1 MTQATIR
8 RKLAALLAL
17 VTMMTV
23 LVLPTGPAIAADEI
37 VTCTPGGG
45 QLQAAINAG
54 TRVSGDVLTLPEGS
68 TCTENIFI
76 DVLTGG
82 TLTIEGAGTGA
93 TIAGT
98 VGPTADTV
106 IDITPGRTVILRN
119 LTITGGAASSTSPST
134 VPFGGG
140 IRSGAILTLDDV
152 SVTGNTA
159 DAEGAGIWNGGTLS
173 VLGGSIV
180 DNSAA
185 GNGGGL
191 FSNGTATLSGVTIG
205 TAALP
210 NSAPNGAGIYNN
222 GMMTVNGASS
232 VDFNAAS
239 NSGGGIYNTAGN
251 LTVSESSSVDDN
263 TALVGGGGIYSVSA
277 STLIVDESSVDNNTA
292 GAAGGI
298 LNADPGSTA
307 TITGSTISGNDATAP
322 AGSGGGGI
330 ENATSGSMTVTN
342 SEVNNN
348 TSASKGG
355 GGIRNDNATLTLT
368 GVDVIGND
376 STGTFDVAGGGI
388 RHSGVLT
395 INGNSLIQGN
405 TSVSTGGGISVV
417 GIGSTLTIDDS
428 RVDNNTA
435 ASSGGGIAINGVPPG
450 LPDNTVTVTQSSIT
464 RNDAGTDGGGVSSA
478 ATFGLAN
485 TTVSANT
492 AGTSGGGIHSGTT
505 GTLTSTYSTIANN
518 SAVLEGGGLRLIN
531 GATSVEGTI
540 LHGNTAPSGAECSG
554 SVNSAGYN
562 LVSDRT
568 APCVYTADPTDAPL
582 IADPLLG
589 PLTIGSSEYHP
600 LGVGSA
606 AIDAGGACVLVD
618 DQIGNT
624 RPDGPACD
632 IGSFEADSPAVG
644 DDVLLVEPN
653 GRWHIRKPGF
663 PDYTFFYGDPGDVP
677 LFGDWDGD
685 GVDTP
690 GAWRQEGGGGFAYLT
705 NSLPPDDGV
714 GFADFDFFFGNP
726 GDEVFVGDWD
736 GDGED
741 TLGINRN
748 GHIFLTDTNGSGG
761 LPVPTDYDF
770 FFGNPGD
777 RAFGG
782 DADNNGKDAVFVYR
796 DTSGFVY
803 FTNETPVGPG
813 AVATT
818 ADNYFFGTPA
828 DSFVSGDWNADGVD
842 TAGIFRS
849 SNTTVFLSNTN
860 ASGGAPAPTDVS
872 YVWGTAGWTPVAGV
886 HGVS

>member
-1 MTQATIR
+1 MTQVNTR
-8 RKLAALLAL
+8 RKLSIFVAL

-23 LVLPTGPAIAADEI
+23 LVLPAGPATAADEI

-45 QLQAAINAG
+45 ELQAAIDAG
-54 TRVSGDVLTLPEGS
+54 TRTSGDVLTLPEGS
-68 TCTENIFI
+68 TCTENILI
-76 DVLTGG
+76 DVGG

-106 IDITPGRTVILRN
+106 IDITFAPGRTVILKN

-140 IRSGAILTLDDV
+140 IRSGATLTLDGV
-152 SVTGNTA
+152 TVTGNTA
-159 DAEGAGIWNGGTLS
+159 EGGGGGVSSGGPLT
-173 VLGGSIV
+173 VIGGSIV
-180 DNSAA
+180 DNTAG

-191 FSNGTATLSGVTIG
+191 FSNNTATISGTTIG
-205 TAALP
+205 T
-210 NSAPNGAGIYNN
+210 NSALNGGGIYNN
-222 GMMTVNGASS
+222 STMIVNGASS
-232 VDFNAAS
+232 VSFNTAS
-239 NSGGGIYNTAGN
+239 DSGAGIYNTAGS
-251 LTVSESSSVDDN
+251 LTVSEGSSVDDN
-263 TALVGGGGIYSVSA
+263 TAAAGGGGIYNVS
-277 STLIVDESSVDNNTA
+277 STLIVDASSVDNNTA

-298 LNADPGSTA
+298 LSANPGSTA
-307 TITGSTISGNDATAP
+307 TITGSTISGNDAVDSSVS
-322 AGSGGGGI
+322 GNGGGGI
-330 ENATSGSMTVTN
+330 ENAASGVMTITN
-342 SEVNNN
+342 SDVNNN

-368 GVDVIGND
+368 GVNVIGNA
-376 STGTFDVAGGGI
+376 STGTFDVTGGGI
-388 RHSGVLT
+388 RHSGTLT
-395 INGNSLIQGN
+395 INGDSIIQNN
-405 TSVSTGGGISVV
+405 TSVASGGGISVV
-417 GIGSTLTIDDS
+417 GITSTLTIDDS
-428 RVDNNTA
+428 QIDNNTA
-435 ASSGGGIAINGVPPG
+435 LGSGGGIAVN
-450 LPDNTVTVTQSSIT
+450 PDNTVTVTQSAIT
-464 RNDAGTDGGGVSSA
+464 RNDAGTEGGGVASA
-478 ATFGLAN
+478 GTFDLVN
-485 TTVSANT
+485 STVSTNT
-492 AGTSGGGIHSGTT
+492 AGTIGGGIHSGTN
-505 GTLTSTYSTIANN
+505 GALTSTYSTIANN
-518 SAVLEGGGLRLIN
+518 SAVTEGGGLRLID
-531 GATSVEGTI
+531 GSTSLEGTI
-540 LHGNTAPSGAECSG
+540 LYGNTAGSGADCSG
-554 SVNSAGYN
+554 TVTSAGYN
-562 LVSDRT
+562 LVGDRA
-568 APCVYTADPTDAPL
+568 APCAYTADATDAPL
-582 IADPLLG
+582 AADPLLG
-589 PLTIGSSEYHP
+589 PLTSGSPEYHP
-600 LGVGSA
+600 LLEGSD
-606 AIDAGGACVLVD
+606 AIDAGGPCVLTE
-618 DQIGNT
+618 DQIST
-624 RPDGPACD
+624 LRPIGPACD
-632 IGSFEADSPAVG
+632 IGSIEGVSQAVG

-690 GAWRQEGGGGFAYLT
+690 GAWRQGGGGGFAYLT
-705 NSLPPDDGV
+705 NSLPPDGGV

-736 GDGED
+736 GDTKD

-818 ADNYFFGTPA
+818 ADNFFFGTPA

-849 SNTTVFLSNTN
+849 SNTRVFLSNTN

-872 YVWGTAGWTPVAGV
+872 YVWGTAGWLPVAGV